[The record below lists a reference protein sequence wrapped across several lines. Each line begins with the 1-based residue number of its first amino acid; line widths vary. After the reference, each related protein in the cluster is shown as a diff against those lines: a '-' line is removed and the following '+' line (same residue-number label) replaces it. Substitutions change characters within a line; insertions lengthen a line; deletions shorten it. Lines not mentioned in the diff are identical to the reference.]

1 MNTDFTN
8 KLSLNEILRIFIPG
22 LYLTMM
28 MDILFSQHFITRY
41 NFEIEDSYKTV
52 IFIIICILTGLTI
65 SSLDIP
71 KLFFFK
77 NILPINQL
85 KKELPKINE
94 LEYINLYF
102 QFYDKNISSE
112 FKNKTEL
119 NNGYYLLCAN
129 LSILSFLIT
138 IISLIIYLKLNGII
152 IINSIIFLLSLIA
165 SIALFRNKVLENF
178 NRQTNLFR
186 NSEEYKQIKS
196 QL

>member
-28 MDILFSQHFITRY
+28 MDILFSQDFITRY
-41 NFEIEDSYKTV
+41 NFEIEDSYKTI
-52 IFIIICILTGLTI
+52 IFIIICVLTGLTI

-71 KLFFFK
+71 KLYFFNNK
-77 NILPINQL
+77 IPINQL
-85 KKELPKINE
+85 KKDLPKIDKVEN
-94 LEYINLYF
+94 INLYF
-102 QFYDKNISSE
+102 QFYDKNISFE

-129 LSILSFLIT
+129 LSIISFLIT
-138 IISLIIYLKLNGII
+138 TISLIIYQKLNGII
-152 IINSIIFLLSLIA
+152 ILNLIIFLLSLIA

>member
-28 MDILFSQHFITRY
+28 MDILFSQDFITRY
-41 NFEIEDSYKTV
+41 NFEIEDSYKTI
-52 IFIIICILTGLTI
+52 IFIIICVLTGLTI

-71 KLFFFK
+71 KLYFFNNK
-77 NILPINQL
+77 IPINQL
-85 KKELPKINE
+85 KKDLPKIDK
-94 LEYINLYF
+94 LENINLYF
-102 QFYDKNISSE
+102 QFYDKNISFE

-129 LSILSFLIT
+129 LSIISFLIT
-138 IISLIIYLKLNGII
+138 TISLIIYQKLNGII
-152 IINSIIFLLSLIA
+152 ILNLIIFLLSLIA
-165 SIALFRNKVLENF
+165 SIVLFRNKVLENF